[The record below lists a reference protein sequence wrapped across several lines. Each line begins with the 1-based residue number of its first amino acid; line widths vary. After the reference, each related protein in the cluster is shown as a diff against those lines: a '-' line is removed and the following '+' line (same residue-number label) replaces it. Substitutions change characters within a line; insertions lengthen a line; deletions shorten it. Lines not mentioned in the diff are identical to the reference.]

1 MKSLFLWLKYKV
13 QHYVSFRCTALWFD
27 ICMCYKK
34 INMVSNNYMLPYK
47 VIYYYILP
55 SMCLMLYVSH
65 PWLTY
70 FIVGGLYYLIPF
82 TYFTHSFPILPSPL
96 ANFHLLSVFT
106 SHFILFVLLSQS
118 ETDNTALLPPS
129 VGSLHKRSEENL
141 AAVFTFAIY
150 SGFLLPY
157 FTSEMASVKSHNI
170 SLKAYDV

>member
-1 MKSLFLWLKYKV
+1 MDYLLVKSLFLWLKYKV

-34 INMVSNNYMLPYK
+34 INMMSNNYMLPYK
-47 VIYYYILP
+47 VIYYYILS
-55 SMCLMLYVSH
+55 SMFLMLYVSS

-106 SHFILFVLLSQS
+106 SHFILFVLFCSFEIIRCLSF
-118 ETDNTALLPPS
+118 S
-129 VGSLHKRSEENL
+129 VRVIPLSIASTGS
-141 AAVFTFAIY
+141 I
-150 SGFLLPY
+150 
-157 FTSEMASVKSHNI
+157 SVARNGKI
-170 SLKAYDV
+170 P